1 MILYIEHPKESTK
14 ILDLISKLSRIQG
27 QWTKVG
33 SVVFVYTSNEH
44 LKAKLKK
51 KNFIYD
57 MKIIK
62 YSGINITNEV

>member
-51 KNFIYD
+51 KFYLRHENN
-57 MKIIK
+57 KILRNK
-62 YSGINITNEV
+62 YNQ